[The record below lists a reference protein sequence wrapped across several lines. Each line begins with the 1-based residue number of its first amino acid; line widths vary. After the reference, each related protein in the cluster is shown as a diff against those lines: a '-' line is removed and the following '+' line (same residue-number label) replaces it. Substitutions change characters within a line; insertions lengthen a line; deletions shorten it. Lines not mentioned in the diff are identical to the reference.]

1 VAAAKNTTS
10 RQSAY
15 SKISQKSLTEK
26 SKKIALD
33 SVIKSLAL
41 SISIVILAY
50 PGIGIISIHQI
61 NLSLHSIFT
70 PAFLFDLLVVLI
82 ISVIYDYAVE
92 YSGPH
97 FGDYLGV
104 LIATS
109 ILNSTA
115 APESFDLAYAIVLFL
130 LLFLPLVLSMFIGN
144 LAMENR
150 TSKKIIRFCV
160 GIAIVAVL
168 LIEISYLYE
177 FFAGYGNYTNVISQI
192 LPNSTLVTS
201 SVYPGFN
208 QSLNSS
214 TTYVNV
220 TQNSTMTENSLVQYA
235 LSLINS
241 NRKEYGLGN
250 VTLST
255 EPSAQQHAD
264 SMLNYG
270 YFSHWDIYGMKPYM
284 RYTLLGGTEGVEENI
299 AYQESSIEKCLGP
312 ICKTY
317 GDINVKQALYDMEYN
332 MMYNDSKCCNNG
344 HRDNILNPFHTQVS
358 IGIAYNSSTVYFVED
373 FINDYVS
380 WSAGTPGV
388 SNGNVYLYGNI
399 TNGYSLSSIEVTYD
413 SPVKNMSISELDNT
427 SSYSYG
433 TPIAGVVSSNSYYYP
448 NLTTIVANQYHTAG
462 QQFKISFS
470 LSKTISQYGAGEYT
484 TLVWL
489 KAANG
494 TDFIGSS
501 YTAFIN
507 SNGNAYTPKNV

>member
-1 VAAAKNTTS
+1 MATAKNPAG

-15 SKISQKSLTEK
+15 SKISQKSLREK

-33 SVIKSLAL
+33 SIIKSLAL

-50 PGIGIISIHQI
+50 PGIGLISLHSV

-70 PAFLFDLLVVLI
+70 PSFLFDLLVVLI

-104 LIATS
+104 IVATI
-109 ILNSTA
+109 ILNSA
-115 APESFDLAYAIVLFL
+115 NVPKSFDLAYAVVLFI
-130 LLFLPLVLSMFIGN
+130 LLFLPLAISMFLGN

-177 FFAGYGNYTNVISQI
+177 FFAGYGNYTNVVSQI

-214 TTYVNV
+214 TTYVNT
-220 TQNSTMTENSLVQYA
+220 TQNSTTTANSLVQYA

-241 NRKEYGLGN
+241 DRNKYGLGN

-264 SMLNYG
+264 SMLEYG

-332 MMYNDSKCCNNG
+332 MMYVVD
-344 HRDNILNPFHTQVS
+344 
-358 IGIAYNSSTVYFVED
+358 
-373 FINDYVS
+373 
-380 WSAGTPGV
+380 
-388 SNGNVYLYGNI
+388 
-399 TNGYSLSSIEVTYD
+399 
-413 SPVKNMSISELDNT
+413 ELR
-427 SSYSYG
+427 
-433 TPIAGVVSSNSYYYP
+433 
-448 NLTTIVANQYHTAG
+448 L
-462 QQFKISFS
+462 
-470 LSKTISQYGAGEYT
+470 
-484 TLVWL
+484 
-489 KAANG
+489 
-494 TDFIGSS
+494 
-501 YTAFIN
+501 
-507 SNGNAYTPKNV
+507 